1 MNENQDVKAP
11 KEQREDIQ
19 EQRKDIKED
28 RKEAKEPRKDTQ
40 EQRKDSKEDRKE
52 TKEPRKETK
61 EDRKDTKEPRKDNR
75 GPRRDNRGPR
85 KDNKESKRLPK
96 EAKVERREIVV
107 NANPFETRIAKVEDG
122 KLVEFYVE
130 RIKDKGLTGNV
141 YKGTVV
147 RVLPGMQAAF
157 VEVGL
162 DRTAFLHVSDIT
174 DPFADFDDVEDKD
187 GGQPKDA
194 KQGKDANDKSARGRG
209 RGRGRGRENS
219 EPGRI
224 QDKIKEGQ
232 KIVVQVAKEPIGT
245 KGARV
250 TSYVSLAGRYL
261 VLMPTFSK
269 IAVSRRI
276 ADDKE
281 RRRLKKIVSELRTE
295 GYSFIIRTV
304 CEGESREN
312 IKADM
317 DYLVKLWESIKF
329 RSENMKAPA
338 RLYEELDLSLRTVR
352 DSFSVD
358 VDKLII
364 DSPEEFKRASDF
376 VNEFMP
382 ALSDRLEKFES
393 EDPIFDAHGVE
404 IEISDAL
411 DKKVWLKSGGHLII
425 DQMEALTAVD
435 VNTGKYVGKKNS
447 EETVTRTNLEA
458 VKEVVYQLRLRN
470 IGGIIVIDF
479 IDMGKAQN
487 RAKVY
492 NALNL
497 ALKKDKAKTNI
508 LKVSEF
514 GIIEMTRKRTRESI
528 GQALCEPCKY

>member
-1 MNENQDVKAP
+1 MNENQGTEGRQVKNVA
-11 KEQREDIQ
+11 
-19 EQRKDIKED
+19 KDIK
-28 RKEAKEPRKDTQ
+28 KDT
-40 EQRKDSKEDRKE
+40 RPVKKG
-52 TKEPRKETK
+52 TKEK
-61 EDRKDTKEPRKDNR
+61 
-75 GPRRDNRGPR
+75 
-85 KDNKESKRLPK
+85 
-96 EAKVERREIVV
+96 II
-107 NANPFETRIAKVEDG
+107 NANPFETRIAKVDDS

-130 RIKDKGLTGNV
+130 RKKDRGLTGNV

-162 DRTAFLHVSDIT
+162 DRTSFLHVSDIA
-174 DPFADFDDVEDKD
+174 DPTADFDEVVDRR
-187 GGQPKDA
+187 
-194 KQGKDANDKSARGRG
+194 RGRG
-209 RGRGRGRENS
+209 KGEFNV
-219 EPGRI
+219 GRI

-232 KIVVQVAKEPIGT
+232 KIIVQVAKEPIGT

-250 TSYVSLAGRYL
+250 TCYVSLAGRYL

-269 IAVSRRI
+269 IALSRRI
-276 ADDKE
+276 SDDKE
-281 RRRLKKIVSELRTE
+281 RRRLKKIVSELRPE

-304 CEGESREN
+304 CEGASKEN

-317 DYLVKLWESIKF
+317 DYLVKLWQSIKF
-329 RSENMKAPA
+329 RCDNTNAPS
-338 RLYEELDLSLRTVR
+338 RLYEELDLALRTVR

-358 VDKLII
+358 IDKLVI
-364 DSPEEFKRASDF
+364 DSKDEFERASNF

-382 ALSDRLEKFES
+382 ALSDRLEHYIK
-393 EDPIFDAHGVE
+393 EDPIFDAYGVE
-404 IEISDAL
+404 IEVSDAL
-411 DKKVWLKSGGHLII
+411 EKKVWLKNGGHIII
-425 DQMEALTAVD
+425 DQMEALTAID

-479 IDMGKAQN
+479 IDMGKPQN
-487 RAKVY
+487 RSKVY
-492 NALNL
+492 NALL
-497 ALKKDKAKTNI
+497 QALKQDKAKTNI

-528 GQALCEPCKY
+528 GQSLCEPCHYCDGNGLVKARETIMMEIYRELKRELPHSRRKVQLYVNPKIADKFKEDFSILDDLQDSFKKKIVVKPVDLFHIEQFEIV

>member
-1 MNENQDVKAP
+1 MDENQATQVKQATQD
-11 KEQREDIQ
+11 KNVT
-19 EQRKDIKED
+19 KGIK
-28 RKEAKEPRKDTQ
+28 KA
-40 EQRKDSKEDRKE
+40 
-52 TKEPRKETK
+52 TKE
-61 EDRKDTKEPRKDNR
+61 
-75 GPRRDNRGPR
+75 
-85 KDNKESKRLPK
+85 
-96 EAKVERREIVV
+96 III
-107 NANPFETRIAKVEDG
+107 NANPFETRIAKIEDG

-130 RIKDKGLTGNV
+130 RARDRGLTGNV

-162 DRTAFLHVSDIT
+162 DRTAFLHVSDIA
-174 DPFADFDDVEDKD
+174 DPSADFDEVVDRRR
-187 GGQPKDA
+187 
-194 KQGKDANDKSARGRG
+194 GKGKGKGEFNA
-209 RGRGRGRENS
+209 
-219 EPGRI
+219 GRI

-232 KIVVQVAKEPIGT
+232 KIIVQVAKEPIGT
-245 KGARV
+245 KGARI

-269 IAVSRRI
+269 IAISRRI
-276 ADDKE
+276 SDEKE

-295 GYSFIIRTV
+295 GFSFIIRTV
-304 CEGESREN
+304 CEGATKEN

-317 DYLVKLWESIKF
+317 DYLVKLWQSIEF
-329 RSENMKAPA
+329 RSENTKAPS
-338 RLYEELDLSLRTVR
+338 RLYEELDLALRMVR

-358 VDKLII
+358 IDKLII
-364 DSPEEFKRASDF
+364 DSDDEFERASNF

-382 ALSDRLEKFES
+382 NLSDRLEHYEG

-411 DKKVWLKSGGHLII
+411 EKKVWLKSGGHIII
-425 DQMEALTAVD
+425 DQMEALTAID
-435 VNTGKYVGKKNS
+435 VNTGKYVGKKSS

-458 VKEVVYQLRLRN
+458 VSEVVYQLRLRN

-479 IDMGKAQN
+479 IDMGKPQN
-487 RAKVY
+487 RSKVY
-492 NALNL
+492 NALL
-497 ALKKDKAKTNI
+497 TALKKDKAKTNI

-528 GQALCEPCKY
+528 GQSLCEPCHYCDGNGLVKGKETIMMEIYRELKRELPHSRRKVQLYVNPMIADKFKEDYSILDDLQNIFKKKIVVKPVDLFHIEQFEIV

>member
-1 MNENQDVKAP
+1 
-11 KEQREDIQ
+11 
-19 EQRKDIKED
+19 
-28 RKEAKEPRKDTQ
+28 
-40 EQRKDSKEDRKE
+40 
-52 TKEPRKETK
+52 
-61 EDRKDTKEPRKDNR
+61 
-75 GPRRDNRGPR
+75 
-85 KDNKESKRLPK
+85 
-96 EAKVERREIVV
+96 
-107 NANPFETRIAKVEDG
+107 
-122 KLVEFYVE
+122 
-130 RIKDKGLTGNV
+130 
-141 YKGTVV
+141 
-147 RVLPGMQAAF
+147 MQAAF

-162 DRTAFLHVSDIT
+162 DRTVFLHVSDIT
-174 DPFADFDDVEDKD
+174 DPFSDYDDVAEKD
-187 GGQPKDA
+187 GSKDGA
-194 KQGKDANDKSARGRG
+194 KGRG
-209 RGRGRGRENS
+209 RGRGRGDNDV
-219 EPGRI
+219 GRI

-304 CEGESREN
+304 CEGASKEN

-329 RSENMKAPA
+329 RSENTKAPA

-358 VDKLII
+358 IDKLAV
-364 DSPEEFKRASDF
+364 DSKEEFDRASNF
-376 VNEFMP
+376 VQEFMP
-382 ALSDRLEKFES
+382 HLSDHLKRYEG
-393 EDPIFDAHGVE
+393 EDPIFDAFGVE

-411 DKKVWLKSGGHLII
+411 EKKVWLKSGGHLII

-447 EETVTRTNLEA
+447 EETVTKTNLEA
-458 VKEVVYQLRLRN
+458 VKEVVHQLRLRN

-479 IDMGKAQN
+479 IDMGKSQN
-487 RAKVY
+487 RTKVY

-508 LKVSEF
+508 LKVSDF

-528 GQALCEPCKY
+528 GQALCEPCKYCDGNGLVKGKDTIMMEIYRELKRELPHSRRKVLLYVNPEIAGYFKEDYSILDDLQGRFKKKIVVKPVDLFHIEQFEIV